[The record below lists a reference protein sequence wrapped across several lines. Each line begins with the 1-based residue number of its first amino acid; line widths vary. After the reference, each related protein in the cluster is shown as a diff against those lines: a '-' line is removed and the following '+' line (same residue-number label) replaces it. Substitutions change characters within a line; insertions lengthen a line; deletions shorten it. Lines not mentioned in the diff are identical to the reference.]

1 MRSLEAIRYLAFA
14 GAITTLVSCASQN
27 IGADAAKP
35 ISPSPSAPAVFS
47 DGLHWFRDSAEQQAI
62 YLETYRDAAQAARS
76 LSYGLMP
83 QSWGVILDVDETVL
97 NNSEYMKRLATT
109 GQKFDPRTWDAWV
122 QARSATALPGA
133 KLFIDSILD
142 QLHGQIVLVTNRTQA
157 QCDATEDNLRRTNL
171 RYSRILCDRSGDGD
185 KNPRFHSIVNGES
198 GAAAPLNVLIW
209 IGDNI
214 RDFPDLDQ
222 KSPGDLAQFGTR
234 YFALPNPMYG
244 SWQQV
249 PGH

>member
-1 MRSLEAIRYLAFA
+1 VRIREVTIKLALA
-14 GAITTLVSCASQN
+14 AWVAVLVSCVSPNANTVPAKSSQTS
-27 IGADAAKP
+27 
-35 ISPSPSAPAVFS
+35 SPAPAVFS

-62 YLETYRDAAQAARS
+62 YLETYREAAQAARS
-76 LSYGLMP
+76 LSFGLESR
-83 QSWGVILDVDETVL
+83 SWGVILDVDETVL
-97 NNSEYMKRLATT
+97 DNSEYMKRLALN
-109 GQKFDPRTWDAWV
+109 GQQFDPHTWDAWV
-122 QARSATALPGA
+122 HERNATALPGA
-133 KLFIDSILD
+133 KAFLDSILD

-157 QCDATEDNLRRTNL
+157 QCDATEDNLRRVNL
-171 RYSRILCDRSGDGD
+171 RYSRILCDRDGKGD
-185 KNPRFHSIVNGES
+185 KNSRFRFVANGEP

-222 KSPGDLAQFGTR
+222 KFPGDFGKFGTR

-249 PGH
+249 PQH